1 MNMCATLL
9 FIKCMAKRIIAY
21 HFVFL
26 VLLTNTWTPIF
37 THICHGQNK
46 TWSSLLVHA
55 KSCCSKKK
63 DNKTKPCQSVTHDVQ
78 KKGIRKTPCCENRA
92 AFLHEQ
98 SDFSNAFPSLTA
110 NALQKA
116 LPALPS
122 TIQVFLISF
131 SENIIVSFRPH
142 APPMQLHGRSL
153 LIFEQTFLC

>member
-1 MNMCATLL
+1 
-9 FIKCMAKRIIAY
+9 MAKRILAY

-46 TWSSLLVHA
+46 AWSSVLVQA
-55 KSCCSKKK
+55 KTCCSKQQ
-63 DNKTKPCQSVTHDVQ
+63 DNKTKPCHLVSQDEQ
-78 KKGIRKTPCCENRA
+78 KEGICQTPCCENRA
-92 AFLHEQ
+92 TFLHEQ
-98 SDFSNAFPSLTA
+98 SDFSNTFPSLTA
-110 NALQKA
+110 KELQKA

-122 TIQVFLISF
+122 TFQISLNSF
-131 SENIIVSFRPH
+131 SESVKVSFQPH